1 MKRTDLNLLL
11 VLCLTLSL
19 FVLISTS
26 SIRIVKAS
34 DTVYI
39 KADGSIDPIT
49 APILRSG
56 DLYVLTGNITSSGNA
71 IQIQRNNMTFDGQ
84 GYAVHG
90 PGSSGGTGL
99 LLNNTNNVLI
109 QNVNII
115 SFYVGIRLSWL
126 ANNTIITGN
135 NISGHSDG
143 IQVVESSFNI
153 TISGNTLKDN
163 SNSGVWIEGSSYN
176 NTISGNSL
184 TNSSSGVMLKQS
196 TYNTVSKN
204 NITGGYGVTV
214 DQCSSNIISE
224 NSVSGS
230 PYGIMLVDY
239 ASYNTVS
246 KNNVNGSIWIGLRL
260 YDNAGSNDVL
270 NNSVTNSG
278 TGVDLNRQ
286 CANND
291 IIGNDIAFNAIGISI
306 DDSPDNQIYHNRIR
320 NNTEQVHTDNTA
332 NVWDNGYPSGGNF
345 WSDYGDV
352 YPNATEIDA
361 SGLGDTPY
369 FIDSHDQD
377 NYPIIPEFSLFVVVP
392 MFAVATLFAA
402 IACRRRKHSV

>member
-1 MKRTDLNLLL
+1 MNRTDLNLLL

-19 FVLISTS
+19 FVSVSTL

-34 DTVYI
+34 DTIYI
-39 KADGSIDPIT
+39 KADGSIDPIM

-56 DLYVLTGNITSSGNA
+56 DLYTLTRNITSSGNA
-71 IQIQRNNMTFDGQ
+71 IKIQRNNMTFDGQ
-84 GYAVHG
+84 GYTVQG

-109 QNVNII
+109 RNVNII
-115 SFYVGIRLSWL
+115 SFYIGIRLSWL
-126 ANNTIITGN
+126 ANNTIITRN

-143 IQVVESSFNI
+143 IQVIESSGNI

-163 SNSGVWIEGSSYN
+163 SNRGVWIQDSSNN

-184 TNSSSGVMLKQS
+184 TNSGYGVMLKQS

-214 DQCSSNIISE
+214 YQGSINSVSE
-224 NSVSGS
+224 NNVSGS

-246 KNNVNGSIWIGLRL
+246 KNNVNGSVWIGLRL
-260 YDNAGSNDVL
+260 YDHAGSNDVL
-270 NNSVTNSG
+270 DNNVTNSG
-278 TGVDLNRQ
+278 TGVDLDRQ
-286 CANND
+286 CASNA
-291 IIGNDIAFNAIGISI
+291 IIGNDLAFNAIGISI
-306 DDSPDNQIYHNRIR
+306 DDSPDNRIYHNRIR
-320 NNTEQVHTDNTA
+320 NNTEQVYTDNTP
-332 NVWDNGYPSGGNF
+332 NVWDNGFPSGGNF
-345 WSDYGDV
+345 WSDYQTR

-361 SGLGDTPY
+361 SGLGNTPY
-369 FIDSHDQD
+369 FIDSQDQD
-377 NYPIIPEFSLFVVVP
+377 NYPIIPEFSSFVVVP
-392 MFAVATLFAA
+392 MFAVAALLAA
-402 IACRRRKHSV
+402 IVCRRRKLST